1 MPKNWLIK
9 EHLEPDKALV
19 DSVGSVLLAKL
30 LMQRGISTS
39 QKAKVFLNPSKIEP
53 ISPYAY
59 RDMEKAVARIKK
71 AIDEKQHIVI
81 CGDFDADGVTSTA
94 VMHKTLEHLG
104 ATFSHYI
111 PDRQTESH
119 GLSSAVL
126 LKKISKE
133 QAKLFITVDC
143 AISDIDEVA
152 LVNSF
157 GADVIITDHHEP
169 KDVLP
174 KAYAILDAKAE
185 GSLQDNLSLDDINSL
200 SSMAGVG
207 VAFKLSCALLDEY
220 GKIDFTKEL
229 LPLVALGTVAD
240 IMPLLYENR
249 LFVYLGMKLIED
261 GKNKGLTA
269 LLKAAGANTNESLT
283 AEKVAFTLAPRI
295 NAAGRLDNAEVAFK
309 LLTSND
315 DVELAMISQTLNNY
329 NKIRQEL
336 GDKTFDEAVEYIEKN
351 GLVNDSALIAYN
363 PEWHIGIIGIVASR
377 IAEKYNKPTFMF
389 TDSPDGEK
397 YRASIRSVEGINIF
411 NVLEMNSDI
420 ITSYGGHSMAAG
432 LALNK
437 TDITLEKFREVI
449 NSTVFEMTGGE
460 VQKPVL
466 NIDLEVNIE
475 DLNLELLDT
484 LKKLE
489 PCGVGNELPLFA
501 IKNLT
506 LQTQR
511 VVGQSGNHLKF
522 NCSDRNYNTVDCVFW
537 NHSSLNVPTGK
548 TLDIAFYPKLN
559 EFNGN
564 RTLQLDVQDYNS
576 DFLIEECK
584 ESFKIIDH
592 RNKTNILPQ
601 VEDYIST
608 SSKQFKI
615 FVEDKAILD
624 ELSGYEEIKKNVI
637 TRLTLE
643 KADQLMF
650 FDYPSDKKLLEFIIS
665 SVKPRVIHFMNYK
678 MQSPDIDAMISKVS
692 GMLKYAVK
700 KYDGVVYLP
709 NISAA
714 LSITDELTTLIVKLL
729 NRTNVIKVNDFV
741 DGNIHFDFI
750 EAVSVDI
757 IKSHEVYEKCR
768 MELFKAKNFREK
780 IISATDLS
788 EIVR

>member
-1 MPKNWLIK
+1 
-9 EHLEPDKALV
+9 
-19 DSVGSVLLAKL
+19 
-30 LMQRGISTS
+30 
-39 QKAKVFLNPSKIEP
+39 
-53 ISPYAY
+53 
-59 RDMEKAVARIKK
+59 
-71 AIDEKQHIVI
+71 
-81 CGDFDADGVTSTA
+81 
-94 VMHKTLEHLG
+94 
-104 ATFSHYI
+104 
-111 PDRQTESH
+111 
-119 GLSSAVL
+119 
-126 LKKISKE
+126 
-133 QAKLFITVDC
+133 
-143 AISDIDEVA
+143 
-152 LVNSF
+152 
-157 GADVIITDHHEP
+157 
-169 KDVLP
+169 
-174 KAYAILDAKAE
+174 
-185 GSLQDNLSLDDINSL
+185 
-200 SSMAGVG
+200 
-207 VAFKLSCALLDEY
+207 
-220 GKIDFTKEL
+220 
-229 LPLVALGTVAD
+229 
-240 IMPLLYENR
+240 
-249 LFVYLGMKLIED
+249 MKLIED

-351 GLVNDSALIAYN
+351 GLVNDSALIAYK

-489 PCGVGNELPLFA
+489 PCGVGNELPLLA

-506 LQTQR
+506 LQSQR

-522 NCSDRNYNTVDCVFW
+522 NCSDRNFNTVDCVFW
-537 NHSSLNVPTGK
+537 NHSSLNVPIGK
-548 TLDIAFYPKLN
+548 TLDLAFYPKLN

-741 DGNIHFDFI
+741 DWNIHFDFI

-768 MELFKAKNFREK
+768 MELFKSKNFREK